1 MSKNKEA
8 ALARV
13 REEIEKIDKNE
24 NKVMF
29 FVIDTKGIPSG
40 SLEYIYNLAM
50 FAKDEG
56 YHVSMLHQD
65 EEFVGVGEWLGEEY
79 ANLDHLNVT
88 DGSVEVS
95 PGDILFIPE
104 IFSNVMNQ
112 TKKLPCKRIAILQN
126 FDYIVEQ
133 MPLSVQWGDFGIM
146 ECIVN
151 TSQNAK
157 LLYEVFPYVKTKLI
171 KPFIGKKFGKTNEP
185 KDLIVNI
192 VAKDP
197 SDVNMIV
204 KPFYWKYPSFKWVSF
219 RDLRGLPKDE
229 FAKALRESPITI
241 WVDNDA
247 SFGYS
252 AIEAMKSGA
261 VVISKVPTVPLEWMI
276 PEDEEKAGTLRN
288 CCVWFDDIRQCHKQI
303 ASVIRSWITD
313 NVPSVVYREAEAVAD
328 AYSEDE
334 TKESFINYLK
344 TVIAN
349 RRKEM
354 ETLLT
359 IQDKKEGKDE

>member
-1 MSKNKEA
+1 MSNKKET
-8 ALARV
+8 ALQRV

-40 SLEYIYNLAM
+40 SLEYIYNLALM
-50 FAKDEG
+50 AKEAG
-56 YHVSMLHQD
+56 YNVSMLHQD

-79 ANLDHLNVT
+79 ANLEHTNVT

-95 PGDILFIPE
+95 PSDVLFIPE

-112 TKKLPCKRIAILQN
+112 TKKLPCKRIGILQN
-126 FDYIVEQ
+126 YDYIVEQ

-151 TSQNAK
+151 TEQNAK
-157 LLYEVFPYVKTKLI
+157 LLSEIFPYVRTKLI

-185 KDLIVNI
+185 KNLVVNI

-204 KPFYWKYPSFKWVSF
+204 KPFYWKFPTFKWVSF
-219 RDLRGLPKDE
+219 RDLRGMPKEE
-229 FAKALRESPITI
+229 FAKSLREAPITVWI
-241 WVDNDA
+241 DDDA

-252 AIEAMKSGA
+252 ALEAMKSGSI
-261 VVISKVPTVPLEWMI
+261 VISKVPTMPLEWMI
-276 PEDEEKAGTLRN
+276 PEEEEKAGTLRN
-288 CCVWFDDIRQCHKQI
+288 CCVWFDNIRHCHKQI
-303 ASVIRSWITD
+303 ASVIRSWVTD
-313 NVPSVVYREAEAVAD
+313 NVPNIIYNEAENVLTK
-328 AYSEDE
+328 YSEQE
-334 TKESFINYLK
+334 TRETFLAYVKGI
-344 TVIAN
+344 IAN

-354 ETLLT
+354 ETLLEM
-359 IQDKKEGKDE
+359 QEKEEKKDE

>member
-1 MSKNKEA
+1 MSNKKEA
-8 ALARV
+8 ALERV
-13 REEIEKIDKNE
+13 RQEIEKIDKNE

-50 FAKDEG
+50 FAKNEG
-56 YHVSMLHQD
+56 YNVSMLHQD

-79 ANLDHLNVT
+79 ANLEHINVT
-88 DGSVEVS
+88 DGSTEVS

-126 FDYIVEQ
+126 YNYIVEQ

-151 TSQNAK
+151 TEQNSRF
-157 LLYEVFPYVKTKLI
+157 LSEIFPYVKTKLI
-171 KPFIGKKFGKTNEP
+171 KPFIGKKFGKTSAP
-185 KDLIVNI
+185 KNLIVNI
-192 VAKDP
+192 VAKDS

-204 KPFYWKYPSFKWVSF
+204 KPFYWKFPSFKWVSF
-219 RDLRGLPKDE
+219 RDLRGLPKEE
-229 FAKALRESPITI
+229 FAKSLRESPITI
-241 WVDNDA
+241 WIDEDA

-252 AIEAMKSGA
+252 ALEAMKSGA
-261 VVISKVPTVPLEWMI
+261 IVISKVPTMPLEWMI
-276 PEDEEKAGTLRN
+276 PDDEEKAGTLRN

-313 NVPSVVYREAEAVAD
+313 NVPNVVYREAENVLTN
-328 AYSEDE
+328 YSEQE
-334 TKESFINYLK
+334 TKDTFLAYLK
-344 TVIAN
+344 GLIAN
-349 RRKEM
+349 RRNEM
-354 ETLLT
+354 ETLLKM
-359 IQDKKEGKDE
+359 QEKEDKDNE

>member
-1 MSKNKEA
+1 MSSKKET
-8 ALARV
+8 ALQRV
-13 REEIEKIDKNE
+13 REEIAKIDKNE

-29 FVIDTKGIPSG
+29 FVIDTKGVPSG
-40 SLEYIYNLAM
+40 SLEYIYNLAL
-50 FAKDEG
+50 FAKNEG
-56 YHVSMLHQD
+56 YNVSMLHQD

-79 ANLDHLNVT
+79 ASLEHTNVT

-95 PGDILFIPE
+95 PSDILFIPE

-126 FDYIVEQ
+126 YDYIVEQ

-151 TSQNAK
+151 TEQNSRM
-157 LLYEVFPYVKTKLI
+157 LSEIFPYVKTRLI
-171 KPFIGKKFGKTNEP
+171 KPFIGKMFGKISEP
-185 KDLIVNI
+185 KNLVVNI
-192 VAKDP
+192 VAKNP

-219 RDLRGLPKDE
+219 RDLRGVPKEE
-229 FAKALRESPITI
+229 FARSLREAPITI
-241 WVDNDA
+241 WIDEDA
-247 SFGYS
+247 SFGY
-252 AIEAMKSGA
+252 AALEAMKSGSI
-261 VVISKVPTVPLEWMI
+261 VISKVPTVPLEWMI

-313 NVPSVVYREAEAVAD
+313 NVPNVIYNEAENVLTN
-328 AYSEDE
+328 YSEQE
-334 TKESFINYLK
+334 TKDSFLAYLK
-344 TVIAN
+344 GLIAN
-349 RRKEM
+349 RRHEM
-354 ETLLT
+354 ETLLSM
-359 IQDKKEGKDE
+359 QEKEEKKDE